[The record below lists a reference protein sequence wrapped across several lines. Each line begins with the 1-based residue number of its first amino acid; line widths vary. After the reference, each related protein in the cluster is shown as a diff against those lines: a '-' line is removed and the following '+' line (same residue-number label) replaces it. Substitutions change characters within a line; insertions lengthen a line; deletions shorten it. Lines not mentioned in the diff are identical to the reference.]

1 MRRVGPY
8 SLYPNL
14 AVGCRVS
21 SKEKG
26 TAFRR
31 WAPSVLRDRLLSTVG
46 RRGPSYAEV
55 EAMIVKAVLAALEN
69 PPQAFRS
76 MLGVSISASPEKRGR
91 CTPVIVPRTKQGLVD
106 RHDGYALVV
115 RA

>member
-1 MRRVGPY
+1 MRRVGHY
-8 SLYPNL
+8 SLYPIL

-21 SKEKG
+21 SKEG

-31 WAPSVLRDRLLSTVG
+31 WATSVLRDRLLSTVG
-46 RRGPSYAEV
+46 RRGPSHAEV

-91 CTPVIVPRTKQGLVD
+91 PHAGD
-106 RHDGYALVV
+106 RS
-115 RA
+115 